1 MHSRTTL
8 RAQINRVSSSSSSV
22 ARSNNRTK
30 RSSSLSENETVYPY
44 PLKTVRRGQSSSSFN
59 DRSIVRNNKTN
70 SSNDKNR
77 SLISSWVS
85 TTNDSSSSSSSSS
98 SASSSASS
106 LLFSGLNN
114 NCDDDENKKIGRNR
128 FRTKATDARVSAYA
142 TEEKSSDL
150 LINSIKHFVILGS
163 AFSLLLLISYVLL
176 PIVGYTAE
184 RPTSTEKLMVQ
195 KFSTLMTFQA
205 NEWLRFV
212 DLFGTGVFAHGGV
225 IAAGKRGL
233 DLLGCIVVGCITAM
247 GGGTIR
253 GALVGI
259 EGAHPVFWIAEPEY
273 LIVALLA
280 SVFTFFFWPKV
291 LTKEIR
297 ESKAMEQALNWLDA
311 ISLGGFCIIGA
322 NAALVRNLG
331 PLLAIA
337 LSAITCTGGGIV
349 RDVFLRQPVRV
360 LHSHAELYGTTA
372 ISGATVYTFFA
383 VYVPSCSHN
392 VRCLFAALTC
402 IVMRWQS
409 WRRGLRLPLYAE
421 VIAGDTKPK

>member
-22 ARSNNRTK
+22 ARGNNRTK

-70 SSNDKNR
+70 SSNDKNG
-77 SLISSWVS
+77 SLISSWGS
-85 TTNDSSSSSSSSS
+85 TTNDSSSSSSS

-280 SVFTFFFWPKV
+280 SVFTFFFWPNN
-291 LTKEIR
+291 LCNTKR
-297 ESKAMEQALNWLDA
+297 APSK
-311 ISLGGFCIIGA
+311 
-322 NAALVRNLG
+322 
-331 PLLAIA
+331 
-337 LSAITCTGGGIV
+337 
-349 RDVFLRQPVRV
+349 
-360 LHSHAELYGTTA
+360 
-372 ISGATVYTFFA
+372 SGSSPMATNCA
-383 VYVPSCSHN
+383 S
-392 VRCLFAALTC
+392 
-402 IVMRWQS
+402 S
-409 WRRGLRLPLYAE
+409 W
-421 VIAGDTKPK
+421 VT